1 MNKEFVQKFQIN
13 ELKIIDF
20 QKWVLSLRPQQ
31 STLGSMVISLKRD
44 CKYLGELT
52 KNETE
57 ELAEVFAKTEKLI
70 KQCFNNDKI
79 NYLALMMVDE
89 QVHFHVIPRYAKARE
104 FAGVEFLDKNWPKQ
118 PDITQS
124 YSDATTLDK
133 IYNKL
138 RSVNV

>member
-31 STLGSMVISLKRD
+31 STLGSMVISLKRG
-44 CKYLGELT
+44 KYLGELT
-52 KNETE
+52 KTETE
-57 ELAEVFAKTEKLI
+57 ELAEVCAKTEKLI

>member
-57 ELAEVFAKTEKLI
+57 ELAEVCAKTEKLI